1 MKPLRGLTIA
11 RLLLEALNEFI
22 LNLHEHVSAQEDKKA

>member
-1 MKPLRGLTIA
+1 MKPLRMVTIA

-22 LNLHEHVSAQEDKKA
+22 LNLHEHISAHEDKTA